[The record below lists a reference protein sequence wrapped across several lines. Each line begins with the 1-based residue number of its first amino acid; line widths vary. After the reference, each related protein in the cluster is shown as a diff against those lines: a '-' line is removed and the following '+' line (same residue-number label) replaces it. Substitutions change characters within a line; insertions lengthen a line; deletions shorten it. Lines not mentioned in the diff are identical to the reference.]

1 MARQWE
7 SSLQMQVAEYLCRQ
21 YPDVQFHSD
30 FGSGVKLS
38 KVQAVT
44 QLRQNG
50 YRRGWPDMII
60 AKGTLIKIGKLSSFT
75 EINYQTIAVTL
86 NNEPAWYAHG
96 LFLELKKDGETLYPG
111 PRAKK
116 RFKSIDGK
124 EYKNEHLMEQ
134 ADVLF
139 KLRKAGYA
147 AEFAIGFDEAIRII
161 DEYLGGKK

>member
-1 MARQWE
+1 MRQYE
-7 SSLQMQVAEYLCRQ
+7 SSLQMRVAEYLCRQ

-50 YRRGWPDMII
+50 YRRGWPDMFI
-60 AKGTLIKIGKLSSFT
+60 AEPKTEEYYGELIRDYDEEHFC
-75 EINYQTIAVTL
+75 
-86 NNEPAWYAHG
+86 G
-96 LFLELKKDGETLYPG
+96 LFLELKADGETLYPG

-139 KLRKAGYA
+139 KLCKAGYA
-147 AEFAIGFDEAIRII
+147 AEFAIGFDEAVRII
-161 DEYLGGKK
+161 DEYLGDKHAA

>member
-1 MARQWE
+1 MKEEVIQ
-7 SSLQMQVAEYLCRQ
+7 QQVADYMRSQ
-21 YPDVQFHSD
+21 YPDVLFHSD
-30 FGSGVKLS
+30 FGSGVKLTIG
-38 KVQAVT
+38 QAAK
-44 QLRQNG
+44 QKRLNG
-50 YRRGWPDMII
+50 GRRAWPDMFI
-60 AKGTLIKIGKLSSFT
+60 AKSKVITLVERSDEEGGSTVQIKF
-75 EINYQTIAVTL
+75 
-86 NNEPAWYAHG
+86 G

-147 AEFAIGFDEAIRII
+147 ANFAIGFDETIEII
-161 DEYLGGKK
+161 DDYLRRW